1 VNTKRRTPQR
11 MLILLSVLGLLLP
24 APTLALPSRPIA
36 ATRAGSQTRVARVA
50 VVAGIARVAGVIS
63 VINVDGVN
71 GVNGVAAVNGTAQG
85 VRRYATDKVFFDYPE
100 NWTVTQDRSIPQLPG
115 LALARA
121 GLDARITV
129 YVAPQEISAP
139 ADSVPAL
146 LDAARTSLVLPLI
159 EQVIRPLEA
168 AGAQVQRTRASTEI
182 GGVRATGD
190 RWLVSAAGEAA
201 HVEAYLLNLQQHL
214 VIVVIYHP
222 AQAAGQVLPA
232 WELLRRTLSIGAPR
246 AAEASAPPAAGA
258 NTAATPG
265 APPADLIEQGTKL
278 LNESYPLM
286 QQVAKLRAEGKYGE
300 AIPLAERALALAE
313 QFDKIEMPPQMKISL
328 APGALNV
335 LGELNRAAGNYER
348 AETFLRR
355 SLALT
360 EQQKGADDPALGAPL
375 NNLATLYYET
385 GDYAK
390 ALPLFER
397 SYNIVSK
404 AKGAEH
410 PDTATALN
418 NVALLY
424 DELND
429 FKRAEETML
438 RALAIREKA
447 LGREHRD
454 VAVSLSNLAGLYD
467 ELGDHARA
475 EQTYRR
481 ALAINEKSLGA
492 SHPDTATTVNSLAL
506 LYEHMGDTL
515 QAEQLF
521 RRALADKERS
531 LGATHPDVAVTLDN
545 LGNMYFNRGDYARAE
560 AMYKRSL
567 SIFEKAFGAESADA
581 AKPLN
586 NLALLYREQGD
597 YVQAET
603 LLQRALAIFEKKF
616 GREHLSVATALD
628 NLAYVY
634 HSQQQYARA
643 APLFARALAIREKL
657 AGAESAEVAISL
669 NNAGSLADA
678 QGDTARALELYGR
691 ALRIY
696 EKIYGAQHPNLSLI
710 LTNLS
715 SGYYALGDMP
725 RAVEDLTRAS
735 EIRERQLALLLGTG
749 SEDQKRL
756 FVATMIEENDYTTS
770 LHVNA
775 APGNA
780 HALNLALT
788 TILRRKGRV
797 LDAMSDQIG
806 ALRRHLKP
814 EDRALLEQLS
824 AARAAL
830 AALVLN
836 GPGKSSPAEYQE
848 RLARLGAEAERL
860 EVQVSAQS
868 VEYRAQVQPVT
879 LERIQ
884 RALPAGATLVEFSLY
899 HPYNPKGRTRA
910 ERFGAARYVAYVL
923 GSAGAPAWVEL
934 GEAAPI
940 EAAITAWRAAL
951 ADPRRADVKQLA
963 RTLDER
969 VMRPVRKLL
978 GGARQLFLSP
988 DSALNK
994 IPFGALVD
1002 EENRYLVETYSMTYL
1017 TSGRD
1022 LLRLQIKTEQKQGA
1036 VVFADPSFDAAGTT
1050 ARDAVTT
1057 AASDASAGAA
1067 GRDAPAARRS
1077 FDFTSARFTRLP
1089 GTAEEAHALGAIMP
1103 GLKMLTG
1110 AQATEAALKALSG
1123 PAILHVATHGFFLP
1137 AQEQP
1142 SSSAA
1147 ATAKDARGLSLGGAG
1162 AAVRKAGENPL
1173 LRSGL
1178 ALAGANAR
1186 QSAGGEDGV
1195 LTALEAAGLDLWG
1208 TQMVVLSACETG
1220 LGDVTNGDG
1229 VYGLRRALV
1238 LAGSESQV
1246 MTLWQVSD
1254 AATRDL
1260 MTDYYRRLQAGEG
1273 RTEALRQVQIAM
1285 LRGGAQQ
1292 VAAAGAG
1299 QRGLSGAGG
1308 APRSQAEERS
1318 HPFYWASFIQSGEWR
1333 SLDGKAGR

>member
-1 VNTKRRTPQR
+1 MNARHRSRQQ
-11 MLILLSVLGLLLP
+11 LSLLLSLLNLLLLAP
-24 APTLALPSRPIA
+24 AQTLSGRPS
-36 ATRAGSQTRVARVA
+36 V
-50 VVAGIARVAGVIS
+50 
-63 VINVDGVN
+63 
-71 GVNGVAAVNGTAQG
+71 GVAAGAARRAASPVQG
-85 VRRYATDKVFFDYPE
+85 VRRHAAGQVFFDYPE
-100 NWTVTQDRSIPQLPG
+100 NWTVTQDGSIPELPG
-115 LALARA
+115 QALTRA

-139 ADSVPAL
+139 ADTVPAL
-146 LDAARTSLVLPLI
+146 LDAARTSLLSPLI
-159 EQVIRPLEA
+159 EQVITPLEA
-168 AGAQVQRTRASTEI
+168 AGAQVQRTRATTEI
-182 GGVRATGD
+182 GGARAEGD

-201 HVEAYLLNLQQHL
+201 NVEAYLLNLQNHL
-214 VIVVIYHP
+214 VIVVLYYP
-222 AQAAGQVLPA
+222 AQAAQQVAPA

-246 AAEASAPPAAGA
+246 ASQAQESPAQVAPPAPAGGVPSGS
-258 NTAATPG
+258 T
-265 APPADLIEQGTKL
+265 IEQATKL
-278 LNESYPLM
+278 LNESYPLT
-286 QQVAKLRAEGKYGE
+286 QQVLKLGREGKYAE

-313 QFDKIEMPPQMKISL
+313 QLDKLDLPPQMKISL
-328 APGALNV
+328 VPGALNV
-335 LGELNRAAGNYER
+335 LGEMNRAAGNYER
-348 AETFLRR
+348 AESLFRR
-355 SLALT
+355 ALALS
-360 EQQKGADDPALGAPL
+360 EQQKGMDDPALGAPL
-375 NNLATLYYET
+375 NNLATLYYQT

-397 SYNIVSK
+397 SYNILVK

-424 DELND
+424 EELND

-447 LGREHRD
+447 LGREHGD
-454 VAVSLSNLAGLYD
+454 VAVSLNNLGGLYD

-475 EQTYRR
+475 EQAYLR
-481 ALAINEKSLGA
+481 ALAIKEKTVGP

-506 LYEHMGDTL
+506 LYEHKGDSL

-521 RRALADKERS
+521 RRALADKEKG
-531 LGATHPDVAVTLDN
+531 LGLNHPDVAVTLDN

-567 SIFEKAFGAESADA
+567 SIFEKSFGAESPDA

-586 NLALLYREQGD
+586 NLALLYRQQGN
-597 YVQAET
+597 YAQAET
-603 LLQRALAIFEKKF
+603 LLQRALSIFEKKF
-616 GREHLSVATALD
+616 GHEHLNVATALD
-628 NLAYVY
+628 NLAHVY
-634 HSQQQYARA
+634 YSQQQYARA

-657 AGAESAEVAISL
+657 AGSDSAEVAVSL
-669 NNAGSLADA
+669 NNTGSLTEA
-678 QGDTARALELYGR
+678 QGDIPRALELYRR

-696 EKIYGAQHPNLSLI
+696 EKIYGAEHPNLSLI

-715 SGYYALGDMP
+715 SGYYALGDMS
-725 RAVEDLTRAS
+725 RAVVDLTRAN

-756 FVATMIEENDYTTS
+756 FVATMVEENDYTTS
-770 LHVNA
+770 LHVRA
-775 APGNA
+775 APDNA
-780 HALNLALT
+780 QALRLALT

-797 LDAMSDQIG
+797 LDAMSDQMG

-824 AARAAL
+824 VARAAL

-836 GPGKSSPAEYQE
+836 GPGKSSPVEYQE
-848 RLARLGAEAERL
+848 RLSRLSGEAERL
-860 EVQVSAQS
+860 EVQVSARS
-868 VEYRAQVQPVT
+868 AEYRAQVQPVT

-884 RALPAGATLVEFSLY
+884 QALPEGAALVEFSLY
-899 HPYNPKGRTRA
+899 HPYNPKGKTRA
-910 ERFGAARYVAYVL
+910 ERFGAPRYVAYVL
-923 GSAGAPAWVEL
+923 SAAGAPAWVEL

-940 EAAITAWRAAL
+940 EQAITLWRATL
-951 ADPRRADVKQLA
+951 ADPRRADVRQHA

-978 GGARQLFLSP
+978 GGARHLFLSP

-1017 TSGRD
+1017 TSGRE
-1022 LLRLQIKTEQKQGA
+1022 LLRLQIKTAQKTGA
-1036 VVFADPSFDAAGTT
+1036 VVFADPTFDAAGAAATNNAAT
-1050 ARDAVTT
+1050 GEAAKQDA
-1057 AASDASAGAA
+1057 G
-1067 GRDAPAARRS
+1067 AARRS
-1077 FDFTSARFTRLP
+1077 FDFADARFTRLP
-1089 GTAEEAHALGAIMP
+1089 GTAEEARALGAIMP
-1103 GLKMLTG
+1103 GVRVHTG
-1110 AQATEAALKALSG
+1110 AQATEAALKQVSG

-1137 AQEQP
+1137 AQE
-1142 SSSAA
+1142 SAPA
-1147 ATAKDARGLSLGGAG
+1147 ANGTGARGLSLGGAP
-1162 AAVRKAGENPL
+1162 AVKRPGENPL

-1186 QSAGGEDGV
+1186 RSAGGEDGV

-1208 TQMVVLSACETG
+1208 TKMVVLSACETG

-1260 MTDYYRRLQAGEG
+1260 MTDYYKRLQAGEG

-1285 LRGGAQQ
+1285 LRGESQG
-1292 VAAAGAG
+1292 AAGGALE
-1299 QRGLSGAGG
+1299 RGLSGATG
-1308 APRSQAEERS
+1308 APRPQAEERS

-1333 SLDGKAGR
+1333 GLDGGKARTGYHQPPAYTTFRARGR